1 MGELV
6 KGGGSQYT
14 DEDRRNAAMHY
25 AIYGNQTK
33 VSEMIGIPQTT
44 ISLWRNHTD
53 WWDDLVAQIRNEKQD
68 EHIAKYTGLVD
79 KALAQCES
87 TLDKASPKD
96 AAIIAATFTDKARL
110 LLNQPTSSS
119 GKSSDMSALAKQFED
134 LSRKWDEKQVN
145 VVSVQEG
152 VGGATLVDGEG

>member
-96 AAIIAATFTDKARL
+96 AAIIAATFT
-110 LLNQPTSSS
+110 
-119 GKSSDMSALAKQFED
+119 ED